1 MWQFRH
7 FAFGLAGLGI
17 AVLASA
23 ADEAASDVH
32 ALKGAAFKDFI
43 KEHELV
49 LAEFYAPWCGHC
61 KALAPEYETAAT
73 QLKEKNIPLVKVDC
87 TEETELCQEYGVEG
101 YPTLKVFRG
110 LEQVKPYSGPRKSSS
125 ITSYMVKQSLPAVT
139 VVTVDNLEDVKTL
152 DKVTIIGFFAQD
164 DKATNET
171 FTSLAEA
178 LRDNFPFGAT
188 NDAKL
193 AAAEDVKQPSIVLY
207 KDFDEGKTVYKGEL
221 TQEQVT
227 SFIKLS
233 STPLIGEL
241 GPHTY
246 AGYIEAGIPLAYIFA
261 ETPEEREEFS
271 KMLKPIAEKQKGSI
285 NIATID
291 AKAFGAHAG
300 NLNLKADKFPA
311 FAIQDP
317 VNNKKYPFDQELK
330 ITHDT
335 IATFVQDV
343 LDGKVE
349 PSIKSEPIPEKQE
362 GPVTVVVAR
371 SYQELVI
378 DNDKDVLLEFYA
390 PWCGHCKA
398 LAPKYEQLAQL
409 YADNPEFAAKVTIA
423 KIDATANDVPEEIQ
437 GFPTVKLFAAGS
449 KDKPFDYQGL
459 RTIQG
464 LADFVRDNGKH
475 KVDAYDES
483 KVNED
488 DDDDDDDDVTSTPAS
503 PSSSSTKTA
512 EKKKDSKT
520 TSSAAPKDTA
530 AESARHEEL

>member
-1 MWQFRH
+1 MRQFRH

-17 AVLASA
+17 AAMASA
-23 ADEAASDVH
+23 ADEAAVSDVH
-32 ALKGAAFKDFI
+32 ALNGSTFKDFI

-73 QLKEKNIPLVKVDC
+73 QLKEKKIPLVKVDC
-87 TEETELCQEYGVEG
+87 TEEVELCQEYGVEG

-110 LEQVKPYSGPRKSSS
+110 LEQVKPYSGPRKSAS

-178 LRDNFPFGAT
+178 FRDEFLFGAT
-188 NDAKL
+188 DDAKL
-193 AAAEDVKQPSIVLY
+193 AAAEDVKQPSIVMY
-207 KDFDEGKTVYKGEL
+207 KDFDEGKAVYSGEL
-221 TQEQVT
+221 TQEQIT

-246 AGYIEAGIPLAYIFA
+246 ARYIQAGIPLAYIFA

-271 KMLKPIAEKQKGSI
+271 KMLKPIAEKQRGSI

-291 AKAFGAHAG
+291 AKTFGAHAG
-300 NLNLKADKFPA
+300 NLNLKVDKFPA

-330 ITHDT
+330 ITHDI

-362 GPVTVVVAR
+362 GPVTVVVAH

-449 KDKPFDYQGL
+449 KDKPFDYQGS

-464 LADFVRDNGKH
+464 LAEFVRDNGKH

-483 KVNED
+483 KVTE
-488 DDDDDDDDVTSTPAS
+488 DDDVTETPAS
-503 PSSSSTKTA
+503 PSSSSTKA
-512 EKKKDSKT
+512 ADEKKETKT

-530 AESARHEEL
+530 AEGARHEEL